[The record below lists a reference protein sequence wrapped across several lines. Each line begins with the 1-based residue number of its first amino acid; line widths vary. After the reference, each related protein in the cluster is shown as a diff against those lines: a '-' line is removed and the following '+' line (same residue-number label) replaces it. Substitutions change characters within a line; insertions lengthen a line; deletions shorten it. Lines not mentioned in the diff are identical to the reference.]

1 MVDKLAHDY
10 SGDDGD
16 ENFLSKDEIDF
27 LNASTSHNEI
37 NDDDD
42 VFLEFASFTRHIQSG
57 VTLSKKFRQRIK
69 QLMKKK
75 SSLNK
80 LENELAENE
89 IKELSEKLILSNKST
104 NHLIMAM
111 YHFCEDNLLFWHN
124 CSVDIYQ
131 NFYGGFMQTYLE
143 KYPNSTLTDFLKNEY
158 NHFYSEKINNY
169 NPLHN
174 ASESDIEDLLQLSQ
188 YETILNNENTEFFK
202 IIKQRKLDFIT
213 SKIHENGYTVEI
225 IQSNKSYKLNLIPII
240 NNEIEDDDEITL
252 NLSQLP
258 SYNLEERY
266 EILVKL
272 GFENTLLTLNTSKKS
287 KNMLLGLIMGVSV
300 DNAKK
305 LLDGTYKLYSDKE
318 KTKIKKAETNS
329 KIEALFERH
338 EIKLNK

>member
-1 MVDKLAHDY
+1 MGDKIVHEY
-10 SGDDGD
+10 SGDEDD

-27 LNASTSHNEI
+27 LNASTSRNQI
-37 NDDDD
+37 DDEDD
-42 VFLEFASFTRHIQSG
+42 VFLEFASYTRHIQSG
-57 VTLSKKFRQRIK
+57 VTLSKKFKQRIK

-80 LENELAENE
+80 LENQLLEDE
-89 IKELSEKLILSNKST
+89 IIELSEKLILSNKSI
-104 NHLIMAM
+104 NHLIMTM
-111 YHFCEDNLLFWHN
+111 YYFCEDNLLFWHN
-124 CSVDIYQ
+124 CSVEVYK

-143 KYPNSTLTDFLKNEY
+143 KYPNSTINDYLKNEY

-188 YETILNNENTEFFK
+188 YETILSNENREFFK
-202 IIKQRKLDFIT
+202 IVKQRKLDFIT
-213 SKIHENGYTVEI
+213 SKINENGYTVEI
-225 IQSNKSYKLNLIPII
+225 IQANKSYKLNLMPII
-240 NNEIEDDDEITL
+240 NHEIEDDDETTL

-258 SYNLEERY
+258 AYNLEERY

-272 GFENTLLTLNTSKKS
+272 GFENTLLTLDTSKKS

-318 KTKIKKAETNS
+318 KTKIKKAEIAS
-329 KIEALFERH
+329 KIEALFERN